1 MRRSLLLGAFAAAAV
16 VLAQPTP
23 TTAAGDAAGFV
34 NQIEAQGVQA
44 LNLPPAQRAARF
56 RQLFQ
61 ANFDVPEIS
70 QFVLG
75 RYRTSFTP
83 QQEQEFSN
91 VFQEFTARAYA
102 EKLQAY
108 QGATY
113 RVTGT
118 RDMNGATVVSSEV
131 NRTNGPPVKVDWH
144 LVDRSGRFLVS
155 DVVVDGVSM
164 KVTERNE
171 FAGIIQRN
179 NNNPSTIIA
188 VLRQQLQQ
196 GGVSG
201 SSTVPRR

>member
-1 MRRSLLLGAFAAAAV
+1 MMRRSLFLGAFAAAAV
-16 VLAQPTP
+16 LLAQPTP
-23 TTAAGDAAGFV
+23 SPAAGDAAGFV
-34 NQIEAQGVQA
+34 NQIESQGLQA

-61 ANFDVPEIS
+61 ADFDTAEIS

-75 RYRTSFTP
+75 RYRASFTP
-83 QQEQEFSN
+83 QQQQEFVN
-91 VFQEFTARAYA
+91 LFQDFTARAYA
-102 EKLQAY
+102 EKLGTYA
-108 QGATY
+108 GAQF

-118 RDMNGATVVSSEV
+118 RPGEGGTVVTSEV
-131 NRTNGPPVKVDWH
+131 NRTNGPPVRVEWH
-144 LVDRSGRFLVS
+144 LADRGGQFKVS

-179 NNNPSTIIA
+179 NNNPTAIIA

-196 GGVSG
+196 GGYG
-201 SSTVPRR
+201 SSAPQR